1 MLKMRDGSL
10 AKQTFDDLL
19 YVKVSRSFLELF
31 PMLIRTSGITR
42 RILRFRENGTRKYV
56 QCASALLISNRLVCI
71 SLLLALK
78 ILLVLMYDL
87 YTIPNVTDFIHPSR
101 GVSGIM

>member
-1 MLKMRDGSL
+1 
-10 AKQTFDDLL
+10 
-19 YVKVSRSFLELF
+19 
-31 PMLIRTSGITR
+31 MLIRTSGITR

-56 QCASALLISNRLVCI
+56 QGASARLISNRLLCI

-78 ILLVLMYDL
+78 ILLVLMYDF